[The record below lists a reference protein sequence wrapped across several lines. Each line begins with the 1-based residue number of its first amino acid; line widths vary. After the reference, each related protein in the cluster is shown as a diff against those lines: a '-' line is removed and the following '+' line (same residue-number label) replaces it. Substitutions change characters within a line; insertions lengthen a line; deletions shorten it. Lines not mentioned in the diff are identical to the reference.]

1 MTGDSLTR
9 QLFIALA
16 CNAVT
21 LYDGI
26 VNHVEVH
33 WKDTFP
39 CANDRLCKI
48 PGGEHSGFDAASVIF
63 KGGTELHFVPHHGGR
78 DGHTSKANVLERLA
92 KEVQSTGRVTF
103 GEKTALPPGMCLVLL
118 C

>member
-1 MTGDSLTR
+1 M
-9 QLFIALA
+9 IAS
-16 CNAVT
+16 V
-21 LYDGI
+21 
-26 VNHVEVH
+26 
-33 WKDTFP
+33 KS
-39 CANDRLCKI
+39 R
-48 PGGEHSGFDAASVIF
+48 GGTQRFDAASVIF

-78 DGHTSKANVLERLA
+78 DGHTSEANVLERLA